1 MSDWF
6 VVNRT
11 SGRRVVDARRDCTEP
26 WTVVRTVLVVCGVL
40 AALAVVYALGT
51 LILLVVFS
59 LLFAYLIAPI
69 VSFIQPHVSSLRSRG
84 LDRGV
89 AIFIAYLLVAGV
101 IGLSAVV
108 FGPSLLEQ
116 ASQSAREAP
125 ERLASATATA
135 EPVRAAYSRLGE
147 LGLSPALIEHAASVI
162 TGAIETAVGRVA
174 AATVRVA
181 AYLPWL
187 VLIPI
192 FAFFL
197 LRDAAAFRRGAVGL
211 VPAGDARIHADEV
224 LNRIDAALA
233 AFIRAQL
240 VACLIVGAIVG
251 IGLALLRVP
260 YAATLGVAA
269 GVLEFLPLVGPL
281 VIAVVSA
288 VVAAVH
294 APMLAVAVL
303 VFLGVL
309 RVVEDYVIYP
319 RLVGSNMHLH
329 PLAVIFA
336 VLAGAELGGAVGVLL
351 SVPVLATASA
361 TYRYFSAP
369 SRASEARP
377 A

>member
-1 MSDWF
+1 
-6 VVNRT
+6 
-11 SGRRVVDARRDCTEP
+11 
-26 WTVVRTVLVVCGVL
+26 
-40 AALAVVYALGT
+40 
-51 LILLVVFS
+51 
-59 LLFAYLIAPI
+59 
-69 VSFIQPHVSSLRSRG
+69 
-84 LDRGV
+84 
-89 AIFIAYLLVAGV
+89 
-101 IGLSAVV
+101 
-108 FGPSLLEQ
+108 
-116 ASQSAREAP
+116 
-125 ERLASATATA
+125 
-135 EPVRAAYSRLGE
+135 
-147 LGLSPALIEHAASVI
+147 VI
-162 TGAIETAVGRVA
+162 TGAIETGIGRVA

-211 VPAGDARIHADEV
+211 VPAGHARIHADEV

-251 IGLALLRVP
+251 IGLMLLRVP

-269 GVLEFLPLVGPL
+269 GVAEFVPLVGPL

-309 RVVEDYVIYP
+309 RLVEDYVIYP

-329 PLAVIFA
+329 PLAVILA

-361 TYRYFSAP
+361 TYRYFADSTSAP
-369 SRASEARP
+369 STSQARP